1 MHPTA
6 HPFGVPGEGDEGLS
20 LGSSSAITSRSLFDT
35 AAPSGEP
42 KLIRAELHGDEADQ
56 DLESAVAVYDDMDV
70 DDDELLDELDEVFR
84 RENENFAPI
93 PLEVSSLE
101 TNALTNNHEGGCC
114 VCQSAWEIG
123 DTVRVLPCG
132 HQFHIPCI
140 DRWLTKYQ
148 PTCPLCK
155 KDVRGEEIPRLEAGE
170 EEGLRLEEWGEE
182 WERKIRLD
190 FQEIEADFEELEA
203 LDAEFFALLEELKS
217 SVVLYEMLYGSRL
230 FAHNI
235 TASQA
240 LPL

>member
-6 HPFGVPGEGDEGLS
+6 HPFGVPGEGDEGHA
-20 LGSSSAITSRSLFDT
+20 LGSSSAITWSLFDT

-42 KLIRAELHGDEADQ
+42 KLIRAELQGEEAEQ
-56 DLESAVAVYDDMDV
+56 ELESAVSVDDDMDV
-70 DDDELLDELDEVFR
+70 DDDELLDELDEVWGR
-84 RENENFAPI
+84 QNENFAPI
-93 PLEVSSLE
+93 PLDVSSLE
-101 TNALTNNHEGGCC
+101 TNALTNKHEGGCC

-140 DRWLTKYQ
+140 DRWLTKHQ

-155 KDVRGEEIPRLEAGE
+155 KGVRGEEILRLEAGE
-170 EEGLRLEEWGEE
+170 EEGQRPEEWGEE